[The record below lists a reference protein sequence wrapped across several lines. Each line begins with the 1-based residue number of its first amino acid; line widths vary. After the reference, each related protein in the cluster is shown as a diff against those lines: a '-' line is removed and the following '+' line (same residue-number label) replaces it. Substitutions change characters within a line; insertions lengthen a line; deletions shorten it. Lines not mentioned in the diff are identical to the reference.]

1 MYINNII
8 IIIIYQDLKEAYR
21 LNPKDSQ
28 IYNKYHSVMTNYNK
42 QKKKDKEQFSGLFKR
57 GKIVNGIY
65 I

>member
-1 MYINNII
+1 
-8 IIIIYQDLKEAYR
+8 
-21 LNPKDSQ
+21 
-28 IYNKYHSVMTNYNK
+28 MTNYNK